1 MERRQAMRI
10 DLVPD
15 VAKNPAAAVAG
26 WAIGRLTAL
35 EGERQGVASIQV
47 VEIPDGA
54 LWAR

>member
-1 MERRQAMRI
+1 MERRQARRI
-10 DLVPD
+10 DRVPV